1 MPAGVRRVKRGRQAG
16 FTLLEAVVALTLL
29 AVVGSALLAWLG
41 TGFRTLER
49 MNDVQRRL
57 DATRTGL
64 AYLEGLN
71 PMLQPSG
78 SVTLGS
84 YRLDWES
91 HLLAAPRPV
100 VSRYNGHPGPF
111 DSALYRVQARVLG
124 EDLPPLPVSL
134 ELAGYRLA
142 RPADGDQGSEP

>member
-1 MPAGVRRVKRGRQAG
+1 VKRRRQAG

-41 TGFRTLER
+41 TGFRSLER
-49 MNDVQRRL
+49 MNEVQRRI

-64 AYLEGLN
+64 AFLEGLN

-78 SVTLGS
+78 SAALGS

-91 HLLAAPRPV
+91 RLLAAPRPV
-100 VSRYNGHPGPF
+100 VSRYSGHPGPF
-111 DSALYRVQARVLG
+111 DSALYRVQATLSG
-124 EDLPPLPVSL
+124 EDLPPLPLSL
-134 ELAGYRLA
+134 ELAGYRMA
-142 RPADGDQGSEP
+142 RLPDGGGAP